1 MRFKIIGILL
11 LLGSVY
17 LLVYGF
23 FAAYAVNDP
32 ARIVQ
37 LYPLSAIFLALVVRI
52 FQAEKHHRDVMK
64 AKQTEEAEEPEA
76 EEEA

>member
-11 LLGSVY
+11 LLGAVY
-17 LLVYGF
+17 LLVYGY

-32 ARIVQ
+32 ARMAQ
-37 LYPLSAIFLALVVRI
+37 MYPLSAIFLVLVVRI

-64 AKQTEEAEEPEA
+64 SAQAEEAEEPEGD
-76 EEEA
+76 EAA